1 MQIKFSFLMKKIFF
15 EGANVVKILFY
26 TPQYFYHFIAHRTPI
41 FDTIT
46 AG

>member
-1 MQIKFSFLMKKIFF
+1 MKNVFF
-15 EGANVVKILFY
+15 EAANVTKFLFY
-26 TPQYFYHFIAHRTPI
+26 TPQYFYHFNDHRTPI